1 MANRCAICGKG
12 TTFGLKYA
20 RRGAARRSGGSGQ
33 KISGKTNRTFRPNLQ
48 RLRAIVGGGTKR
60 IAACTSCIKAGKVR
74 KAPRSPNKLHAAESA
89 AAAPRT

>member
-1 MANRCAICGKG
+1 MPHVCEICGKG

-48 RLRAIVGGGTKR
+48 RLRALIKGSVKR
-60 IAACTSCIKAGKVR
+60 IKVCTSCIKAGKVK
-74 KAPRSPNKLHAAESA
+74 KAPRSPKKLFASETKTA
-89 AAAPRT
+89 